1 MQADLRTEDAVRS
14 AAERIV
20 ADSEGCDGPVDQAR
34 VLPGAAYTDE
44 DFFEFEKRTI
54 FDTEWLCVAHEREI
68 PAPGDQLNLMI
79 LGEPVV
85 ILRDASGEV
94 RSYSGVCRHRGHPL
108 FGGVSEENAFGTPCR
123 NAERLVCPYHNWAYD
138 LDGALVAAPFM
149 TKTTPV
155 AKLRESVRLPQIAV
169 SVFHGLVFI
178 NLAGAPDT
186 VAAGLRAFGEEVAN
200 YGLNELVALPA
211 TVRTDLPWN
220 WKLHHENAMEPYHTA
235 FVHRGIHEEA
245 PPRLAQF
252 CDVEEGASAVMHPTY
267 LVSEDVGLAVGAGED
282 GLLSPRIE
290 GLSQEQR
297 SRIMFA
303 SLMPT
308 LFIILQPTFV
318 SLSFVLPQS
327 AGSMTLRRVDLYPK
341 TAVEQAG
348 FMAAY
353 EAQVGARSVAI
364 DQDTVTTTVV
374 QEAYSSRWFGR
385 GPLSYLEQPI
395 VQLNAWLLS
404 RYRAALD

>member
-1 MQADLRTEDAVRS
+1 MPVDLRPSE
-14 AAERIV
+14 AALETAARIV
-20 ADSEGCDGPVDQAR
+20 ADSEGCDGPVAEAR
-34 VLPGAAYTDE
+34 VLPGDAYTDAN
-44 DFFEFEKRTI
+44 FFEFEKRAI
-54 FDTEWLCVAHEREI
+54 FDQEWLCVAHEREI
-68 PAPGDQLNLMI
+68 PNPGDQLNLMI

-85 ILRDASGEV
+85 ILRDTSGEI
-94 RSYSGVCRHRGHPL
+94 RSLSGVCQHRGHPL
-108 FGGVSEENAFGTPCR
+108 FGGVSEENSFGKPCL
-123 NAERLVCPYHNWAYD
+123 NAERLVCPYHNWTYD
-138 LDGALVAAPFM
+138 LDGALVSAPFM

-155 AKLRESVRLPQIAV
+155 AKLRETVRLPEIAV

-178 NLAGAPDT
+178 NLSGGEDT
-186 VAAGLRAFGEEVAN
+186 VATSLKAFGEEVAN
-200 YGLNELVALPA
+200 YGLTELVALPG

-252 CDVEEGASAVMHPTY
+252 CDFADDASAVMHPTY
-267 LVSEDVGLAVGAGED
+267 LVSEDVGLAVGAGDD

-290 GLSQEQR
+290 TLTQEQR

-318 SLSFVLPQS
+318 SLSFVLPQT
-327 AGSMTLRRVDLYPK
+327 AGTMTLRRVDLYPK
-341 TAVEQAG
+341 AAVEQEG
-348 FMAAY
+348 FYEAY
-353 EAQVGARSVAI
+353 AAQVGARSQAI
-364 DQDTVTTTVV
+364 DQDTATTSAL
-374 QEAYSSRWFGR
+374 QEAFSSRWFGR

-395 VQLNAWLLS
+395 VQLNTWLLR
-404 RYRAALD
+404 RYRAGLA